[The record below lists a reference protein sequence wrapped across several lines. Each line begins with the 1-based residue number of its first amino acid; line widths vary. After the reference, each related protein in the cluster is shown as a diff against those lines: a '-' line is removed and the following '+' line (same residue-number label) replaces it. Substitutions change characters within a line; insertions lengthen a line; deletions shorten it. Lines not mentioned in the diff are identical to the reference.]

1 MKLIDLTGKRFGRLI
16 VIKRATDK
24 DYNRP
29 HWVCKCSCGNPK
41 EVIVAGHNLKD
52 GHVSSCGC
60 LRSELTVIHNQN
72 MGDKIRCKK
81 RKCNDYDMS
90 GSFGVG
96 HLQNNETFL
105 FDLDDYEVISKYYW
119 VIKYG
124 NNGQYKRVVTSCKYQ
139 GKLYKNLPMHVIL
152 TGNHNIDHKN
162 RNPLDNRRNNLRIA
176 NYSQNS
182 QNRTKQ
188 SNNTSGVIG
197 VSFDNQ
203 SGVWKARVNIDK
215 HQYTVYRGTSFEE
228 AVIARLKAENKY
240 YGEFAPQKHL
250 YEQYGVK

>member
-1 MKLIDLTGKRFGRLI
+1 MKLIDLTGNRYGRLT

-24 DYNRP
+24 EYKRP
-29 HWVCKCSCGNPK
+29 HWLCKCDCGN
-41 EVIVAGHNLKD
+41 ETIVSSANLCAGTTN
-52 GHVSSCGC
+52 SCGC
-60 LRSELTVIHNQN
+60 LRRELTIVHNQN
-72 MGDKIRCKK
+72 MGKAIRCKK
-81 RKCNDYDMS
+81 RKENKYDLS
-90 GSFGVG
+90 GEYGVG
-96 HLQNNETFL
+96 YFENGETFI
-105 FDLDDYEVISKYYW
+105 FDLEDFDLVSRYYW
-119 VIKYG
+119 VIQNG
-124 NNGQYKRVVTSCKYQ
+124 NGTYRRIVTTTDRKMI
-139 GKLYKNLPMHVIL
+139 PMHKIL
-152 TGNHNIDHKN
+152 TGKSCMDHIN
-162 RNPLDNRRNNLRIA
+162 RNTFDNRRDNLRTA
-176 NYSQNS
+176 NYSQDS

-228 AVIARLKAENKY
+228 AVIARLEAENKY

>member
-1 MKLIDLTGKRFGRLI
+1 MTTIDGEMIPMHRILTGK
-16 VIKRATDK
+16 
-24 DYNRP
+24 
-29 HWVCKCSCGNPK
+29 SC
-41 EVIVAGHNLKD
+41 
-52 GHVSSCGC
+52 
-60 LRSELTVIHNQN
+60 
-72 MGDKIRCKK
+72 M
-81 RKCNDYDMS
+81 
-90 GSFGVG
+90 
-96 HLQNNETFL
+96 
-105 FDLDDYEVISKYYW
+105 
-119 VIKYG
+119 
-124 NNGQYKRVVTSCKYQ
+124 
-139 GKLYKNLPMHVIL
+139 
-152 TGNHNIDHKN
+152 DHIN
-162 RNPLDNRRNNLRIA
+162 RNTFDNRRNNLRTA

-250 YEQYGVK
+250 YDKYGVK